1 MNCGYYPFKPVM
13 NFYSRGAVEHPRHPG
28 RLPKQNLPSPGGMAG
43 GTENHKVGYAGTG
56 SWQTYHI
63 FLCLAREVHAKQYE
77 VETCNTRHS
86 MCANICGSI
95 YHVDFRVYVRQIDI

>member
-1 MNCGYYPFKPVM
+1 M
-13 NFYSRGAVEHPRHPG
+13 RGLA
-28 RLPKQNLPSPGGMAG
+28 AG
-43 GTENHKVGYAGTG
+43 K
-56 SWQTYHI
+56 HI
-63 FLCLAREVHAKQYE
+63 TSLGLAREVHAKQYE